1 LRSLSYLIYWKDQ
14 RSQKK
19 PYKGSDIHDLPEE
32 ILMLPAKIPELKMSI
47 RKVERRGSVHLL
59 MQFSLQYASSMLS

>member
-1 LRSLSYLIYWKDQ
+1 LSSLSYLIYWKDQ

-19 PYKGSDIHDLPEE
+19 PYKGSDIHELPEE

-47 RKVERRGSVHLL
+47 R
-59 MQFSLQYASSMLS
+59 